1 MTWIYILSFIGGVVI
16 TFLIVS
22 IVEKYQR
29 IKTKK
34 NTLTIYTNNL
44 DLAERVLT
52 VLRSDTIRMIDD
64 IMIKNVRSV
73 QVMIRVKGEFEKW
86 KGEISNEWDGSS
98 ENVSGKSQ

>member
-16 TFLIVS
+16 TFLIAS
-22 IVEKYQR
+22 IFEKYQR

-52 VLRSDTIRMIDD
+52 VLRSDTIRMIND

-73 QVMIRVKGEFEKW
+73 QVMIRVKGEFERW
-86 KGEISNEWDGSS
+86 KELD
-98 ENVSGKSQ
+98 K

>member
-1 MTWIYILSFIGGVVI
+1 MTWIYILSFIGGIVI
-16 TFLIVS
+16 TFLIAS

-52 VLRSDTIRMIDD
+52 VLRSDTIRMIND

-73 QVMIRVKGEFEKW
+73 QVIIRVKGEFEKW
-86 KGEISNEWDGSS
+86 KGEVGNE
-98 ENVSGKSQ
+98 